1 MYCPQCGGE
10 YREGFFECADC
21 EVALVENPP
30 EEESHPDLK
39 LVTVLESSDPALLA
53 ITESLLLEAEIPY
66 FKKGEQI
73 QDLLAPRF
81 PAGFSVLVGPVFV
94 QVPEEHAE
102 AARELLEALKS
113 AAAADEPEASEEPE

>member
-1 MYCPQCGGE
+1 MYCPQCGSE
-10 YREGFFECADC
+10 YREGFSACADC

-30 EEESHPDLK
+30 AEELHPDLN

-53 ITESLLLEAEIPY
+53 VAESLLLEEEIPY

-73 QDLLAPRF
+73 QDLFAPRF
-81 PAGFSVLVGPVFV
+81 TAGFNVLVGSVLV

-113 AAAADEPEASEEPE
+113 AEVADEPEVLEEPE